1 MRVHPSW
8 STLLHPNLNPNPR
21 RRRLSLFRAH
31 YFRINEKHIKSMVQN
46 KIKGVGVALITPF
59 NNFEVDYPALARM
72 VEYVIAG
79 GVDYIVALGSTAETA
94 TLSLEERQQ
103 VYDFVVEH
111 TAGRVPIVV
120 GMGGNNTHELVEQLR
135 TFDMHDAVAI
145 LSVVPY
151 YNKPS
156 QEGIFRHYM
165 AVAEAS
171 PVPVILYNVPG
182 RTGVNMTAA
191 TTLRLAH
198 ASDKFVAVKEA
209 SGSIEQMQ
217 EIIDGKP
224 ENFLVISGD
233 DGITVEL
240 IKRGGVGVISVA
252 ANAFPEK
259 FCRCIHNA
267 MEGNFAEAEPAMEQ
281 FAEPIALLFREGN
294 PTGVKTMTAVMGL
307 TRDEVRLPLVEGT
320 ETLREDTKNG
330 ITKYDLR

>member
-1 MRVHPSW
+1 
-8 STLLHPNLNPNPR
+8 
-21 RRRLSLFRAH
+21 
-31 YFRINEKHIKSMVQN
+31 MVQN

-59 NNFEVDYPALARM
+59 NNFEVDYPALERM
-72 VEYVIAG
+72 VEHVIAG

-120 GMGGNNTHELVEQLR
+120 GMGGNNTHKLVEQLR

-156 QEGIFRHYM
+156 QEGIYRHYM

-198 ASDKFVAVKEA
+198 ASDNIVAVKVA

-240 IKRGGVGVISVA
+240 IKRGGAGVISVA

-259 FCRCIHNA
+259 FCRCIHDA

-320 ETLREDTKNG
+320 EALREDIKNG
-330 ITKYDLR
+330 VTKYDLR

>member
-1 MRVHPSW
+1 M
-8 STLLHPNLNPNPR
+8 
-21 RRRLSLFRAH
+21 
-31 YFRINEKHIKSMVQN
+31 IQQM
-46 KIKGVGVALITPF
+46 IKGVGVALITPF
-59 NNFEVDYPALARM
+59 NNFEVDYPALERM
-72 VEYVIAG
+72 VEHVING

-103 VYDFVVEH
+103 VYDFIVER

-120 GMGGNNTHELVEQLR
+120 GMGSNNTHELVEQLR

-156 QEGIFRHYM
+156 QEGIYRHYM

-198 ASDKFVAVKEA
+198 ASDNIVAVKEA
-209 SGSIEQMQ
+209 SGSIDQMQ

-240 IKRGGVGVISVA
+240 VKRGGMGVISVA
-252 ANAFPEK
+252 ANAFPER
-259 FCRCIHNA
+259 FCKCIHDA
-267 MEGNFAEAEPAMEQ
+267 MEGNFTEAESAMEQ
-281 FAEPIALLFREGN
+281 FNEPIALLFKEGN
-294 PTGVKTMTAVMGL
+294 PTGVKTMTAVMGI

-320 ETLREDTKNG
+320 ESLRDAIKSAVE
-330 ITKYDLR
+330 KYDLR

>member
-1 MRVHPSW
+1 M
-8 STLLHPNLNPNPR
+8 TQD
-21 RRRLSLFRAH
+21 
-31 YFRINEKHIKSMVQN
+31 M
-46 KIKGVGVALITPF
+46 IKGVGVALITPF
-59 NNFEVDYPALARM
+59 NNFEVDYPALERM
-72 VEYVIAG
+72 VEHVIAG

-156 QEGIFRHYM
+156 QEGIYRHYM

-198 ASDKFVAVKEA
+198 ASDNIVAVKEA

-217 EIIDGKP
+217 QIIDGKP

-240 IKRGGVGVISVA
+240 IKRGGAGVISVA

-259 FCRCIHNA
+259 FCRCIHDA

-320 ETLREDTKNG
+320 EALFEDTKNSVA
-330 ITKYDLR
+330 KYDLK